1 MAVSNPEKAFSINNL
16 KGFLQGSWSLA
27 RSIDDRRARQG
38 GELTGTA
45 SFTAAGADLIYREDG
60 RLVIGDPAAPVYAGP
75 VLQSY
80 RYVFPAPPKAEV
92 HFRDGRFFH
101 ELDLSNGLWA
111 CTHLCDPDR
120 YEGAFTALDADR
132 WRVVWTVTGPRKE
145 QRLDSTYR
153 RAL

>member
-1 MAVSNPEKAFSINNL
+1 ME
-16 KGFLQGSWSLA
+16 
-27 RSIDDRRARQG
+27 RSIEDHRARQSGRLG
-38 GELTGTA
+38 GDA
-45 SFTAAGADLIYREDG
+45 SFTAAGADLVYQEEG
-60 RLVIGDPAAPVYAGP
+60 RLVIGDPASPVYAGP

-80 RYVFPAPPKAEV
+80 LYAFPVPSKAEV
-92 HFRDGRFFH
+92 RFRDGRFFH
-101 ELDLSNGLWA
+101 ALDLSNGPWA

-120 YEGAFTALDADR
+120 YEGEFTVLDADT